1 MAKYKVEYADT
12 FDKAMKKLDR
22 RDQRFIIHWIDQHL
36 NNVDFPTS
44 PGKSL
49 KGNFSGYVRF
59 RVGNYRIIAEVDNDK
74 FVITNMTV
82 GHRSEV
88 YKIRKFQIE
97 RSTKKEKTSRQTD
110 LFVTFFISI
119 VECIIA

>member
-49 KGNFSGYVRF
+49 KGNLSGYVRF
-59 RVGNYRIIAEVDNDK
+59 RVGNYRIIAEVNNDK

-88 YKIRKFQIE
+88 YKIRKF
-97 RSTKKEKTSRQTD
+97 
-110 LFVTFFISI
+110 
-119 VECIIA
+119 

>member
-1 MAKYKVEYADT
+1 MAKYQVEYADT

-22 RDQRFIIHWIDQHL
+22 GNQRFIMNWISQH
-36 NNVDFPTS
+36 VDFPTS
-44 PGKSL
+44 PGKVL
-49 KGNFSGYVRF
+49 TGNFSGYVRF

-88 YKIRKFQIE
+88 YRIKKF
-97 RSTKKEKTSRQTD
+97 
-110 LFVTFFISI
+110 
-119 VECIIA
+119 

>member
-44 PGKSL
+44 REEFEGKFFRICSIS
-49 KGNFSGYVRF
+49 SG
-59 RVGNYRIIAEVDNDK
+59 K
-74 FVITNMTV
+74 
-82 GHRSEV
+82 
-88 YKIRKFQIE
+88 
-97 RSTKKEKTSRQTD
+97 
-110 LFVTFFISI
+110 L
-119 VECIIA
+119 

>member
-22 RDQRFIIHWIDQHL
+22 GDQRVIMQWIDRHL

-44 PGKSL
+44 PGKRL
-49 KGNFSGYVRF
+49 VGNFSGYVRF
-59 RVGNYRIIAEVDNDK
+59 RAGDYRLIAEVDNDK

-82 GHRSEV
+82 GHRSEI
-88 YKIRKFQIE
+88 YK
-97 RSTKKEKTSRQTD
+97 TKK
-110 LFVTFFISI
+110 F
-119 VECIIA
+119 

>member
-22 RDQRFIIHWIDQHL
+22 RDQRFIIHW
-36 NNVDFPTS
+36 
-44 PGKSL
+44 
-49 KGNFSGYVRF
+49 
-59 RVGNYRIIAEVDNDK
+59 
-74 FVITNMTV
+74 
-82 GHRSEV
+82 
-88 YKIRKFQIE
+88 
-97 RSTKKEKTSRQTD
+97 KEKTSRQTD

>member
-44 PGKSL
+44 PGKSEG
-49 KGNFSGYVRF
+49 KFFRICSISSG
-59 RVGNYRIIAEVDNDK
+59 K
-74 FVITNMTV
+74 
-82 GHRSEV
+82 
-88 YKIRKFQIE
+88 
-97 RSTKKEKTSRQTD
+97 
-110 LFVTFFISI
+110 L
-119 VECIIA
+119 